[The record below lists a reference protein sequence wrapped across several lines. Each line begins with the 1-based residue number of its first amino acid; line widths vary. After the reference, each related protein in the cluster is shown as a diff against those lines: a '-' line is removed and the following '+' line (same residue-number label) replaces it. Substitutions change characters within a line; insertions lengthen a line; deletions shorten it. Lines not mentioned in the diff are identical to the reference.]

1 MKSRFLGA
9 NTSNGTYQW
18 LSFYNGN
25 THNSFL
31 MLHAKF
37 GLLALGLLIV
47 LIFLVVHK
55 AIKEKNYIMI
65 IILLAAS
72 ARMFFDWIAFP
83 GLYDVLFWYMYLYIL
98 SRQNYEDRRLEQLNE

>member
-1 MKSRFLGA
+1 
-9 NTSNGTYQW
+9 
-18 LSFYNGN
+18 
-25 THNSFL
+25 

-98 SRQNYEDRRLEQLNE
+98 RRQNIGAIK